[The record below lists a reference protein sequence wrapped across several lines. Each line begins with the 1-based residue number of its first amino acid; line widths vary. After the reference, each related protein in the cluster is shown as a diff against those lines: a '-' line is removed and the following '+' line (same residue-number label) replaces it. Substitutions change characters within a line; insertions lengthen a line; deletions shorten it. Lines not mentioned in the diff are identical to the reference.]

1 MAGAAASS
9 RTHHC
14 AELRPEHAGE
24 TVVVAGWVDSYR
36 NQGRGLIF
44 VDLRDR
50 EGLTQVVFDREDSGE
65 ELCARADT
73 LRIEDVV
80 AIRGTVRMRAGGSN
94 PRLATGEV
102 EVVATELD
110 VLGKAED
117 LPFHP
122 TDPESLPGEEIRLK
136 SRHLDLRRPRM
147 QRIMRMRHRVAMAMR
162 RSLDAQGFLEIET
175 PILCK
180 STPEGARDFLV
191 PSRLQP
197 GEFYALP
204 QSPQIFKQILMV
216 AGCDKYFQI
225 ARCFRDED
233 PRADRQAE
241 FTQLDLEMSFVT
253 VEDVI
258 ETVSTLFRDIWR
270 EALGAEI
277 GDIPRMT
284 WAESMERY
292 GIDRPDTRYGLE
304 LQDLSDLAQK
314 TDFKVF
320 TGAVETGGVVK
331 AIRVPG
337 GASAVSRKILD
348 GYTEFVKQF
357 GAGGLPATKF
367 EGGAFNTG
375 VARFLEPIAGELA
388 ERLGCEDGDLIV
400 FGVGSRKVAT
410 RALGELRIRLARD
423 LGLVPKHGE
432 AWNFLWVE
440 DFPMFEHDEQSG
452 RYHALHHPFT
462 APSAHEV
469 ERFLDTDPAD
479 IQRVESIVSDGYDMI
494 CNGSEIGGGSI
505 RIHRRD
511 IQTKV
516 FQLLGMDADEAR
528 LKFSFLLDAL
538 SYGAPPHGGIAF
550 GLDRLVM
557 HLCATENIREVIAF
571 PKTMTGQDLMCEAPN
586 VVDPEQLEELHIRSG
601 DTAPSA

>member
-1 MAGAAASS
+1 MPTRTHTCGQITESDIGAAA
-9 RTHHC
+9 T
-14 AELRPEHAGE
+14 L
-24 TVVVAGWVDSYR
+24 AGWVHAYR
-36 NQGRGLIF
+36 GHGSGLIF

-50 EGLTQVVFDREDSGE
+50 DGITQVVFDSEDAPEALIEAGNK
-65 ELCARADT
+65 
-73 LRIEDVV
+73 LRNEDC
-80 AIRGTVRMRAGGSN
+80 IRVKGTVRARAKAN
-94 PRLATGEV
+94 PRIPTGAVELVASELEVLAKT
-102 EVVATELD
+102 D
-110 VLGKAED
+110 K
-117 LPFHP
+117 LPFVP
-122 TDPESLPGEEIRLK
+122 SDEDNLPGEETRL
-136 SRHLDLRRPRM
+136 RHRYLDLRRPRM
-147 QRIMRMRHRVAMAMR
+147 QQILRSRHRVTKITR
-162 RSLDAQGFLEIET
+162 DYFDEKGFLEIET
-175 PILCK
+175 PMLCR

-191 PSRLQP
+191 PSRLQQ
-197 GEFYALP
+197 GMWYALP
-204 QSPQIFKQILMV
+204 QSPQLFKQILMMS
-216 AGCDKYFQI
+216 GCDKYLQI
-225 ARCFRDED
+225 VKCFRDED
-233 PRADRQAE
+233 PRFDRQAE
-241 FTQLDLEMSFVT
+241 FTQIDLEMAFVSRDEVLAVMEGFAKRLWKEILG
-253 VEDVI
+253 VELPD
-258 ETVSTLFRDIWR
+258 F
-270 EALGAEI
+270 
-277 GDIPRMT
+277 PRITYRHAMDT
-284 WAESMERY
+284 Y
-292 GIDRPDTRYGLE
+292 GIDRPDTRY
-304 LQDLSDLAQK
+304 DLRLVDISDLAAK
-314 TDFKVF
+314 TDFGVF
-320 TGAVETGGVVK
+320 KDALAKPGGVVK

-337 GASAVSRKILD
+337 KAGEFSRKVTDAFTLFAR
-348 GYTEFVKQF
+348 GF
-357 GAGGLPATKF
+357 GAGGIPTTKF
-367 EGGAFNTG
+367 VGGVFESGIAK
-375 VARFLEPIAGELA
+375 FLGEIRGELID
-388 ERLGCEDGDLIV
+388 RLGLEDGDALV
-400 FGVGSRKVAT
+400 LGADTYSVVTKS
-410 RALGELRIRLARD
+410 LGELRQKIARE
-423 LGLVPKHGE
+423 HGFIPDG